1 MPLHVTATPPRSEA
15 RTHGPTG
22 VTVTLRR
29 LPHLERLK
37 VIAEA
42 SVPNADGQSA
52 SLLVGLILKRLL
64 QPSVGVV
71 KWDGVTGP
79 DGNEPAYSL
88 AALDAV
94 AHQVPAFAGWLN
106 DQVLAF
112 NRIATDPDEPAPAGG
127 SPTGED
133 DAAGKSPPADAG

>member
-1 MPLHVTATPPRSEA
+1 MPLHVTATPPRSET
-15 RTHGPTG
+15 RTHEPTG

-52 SLLVGLILKRLL
+52 SLLVGLILERLL

-79 DGNEPAYSL
+79 DGNELAYSL

-112 NRIATDPDEPAPAGG
+112 NRIATDPDEPAPEVAPGA
-127 SPTGED
+127 GED
-133 DAAGKSPPADAG
+133 AARKSPPADAG